1 MTSQRKLRPARWR
14 WVTENGKSGLRPR
27 PPGSL
32 PGAGLAAPER
42 DVITAPIPTLA
53 LLQAA
58 RAMTDPEP
66 PIDLGLYRAL
76 EQDDWDADEADEAVL
91 LREGVS
97 REEVWLEAVSLDEGP
112 RSSRRSR
119 PAPPLAAEFGLDHL
133 IDAELRPRRN
143 WSLWVRAHSLWIA
156 MAVLLLWLV
165 TSFAVRWLSIL
176 P

>member
-14 WVTENGKSGLRPR
+14 WVTENGKSGLRRR

-32 PGAGLAAPER
+32 PGAGLAAPEC

-76 EQDDWDADEADEAVL
+76 EQGAEEAWLEDEVSEAVL
-91 LREGVS
+91 L
-97 REEVWLEAVSLDEGP
+97 EEEMSVEEGP

-119 PAPPLAAEFGLDHL
+119 PALPLAAEFGLDHL